1 MVPTLQFGW
10 LVICYRLGA
19 FTAFLFSITHLTFL
33 SRFVALKIAV
43 GDTEEDSCEA
53 RILRY
58 LGVNDTGI
66 GSQHIVKLLD
76 NFRIQGPNGSHNV
89 LVTEVLVP
97 LTSLARYPVYE
108 KVR

>member
-1 MVPTLQFGW
+1 V
-10 LVICYRLGA
+10 RLRP
-19 FTAFLFSITHLTFL
+19 FSFSATHLSFQA

-43 GDTEEDSCEA
+43 ADTGENSCEA
-53 RILRY
+53 PILRF
-58 LGVNDTGI
+58 LAVNDTGI

-76 NFRIQGPNGSHNV
+76 NFHIQGPNGSHEV
-89 LVTEVLVP
+89 FVTEVLVP